1 MRQLFRTLCMFAA
14 VLLAPLAQAA
24 EPIAVTGAW
33 ARATAGGQKVGAAY
47 LELAAPAGTA
57 LVAAETPVSARV
69 ELHTMSMEG
78 GVMKM
83 RPVEKI
89 EVPAAGRVSLKPG
102 GLHLMLIDLKQ
113 PLKEGTRVPLTL
125 TFQSGAAKTTVSIE
139 AEVRPLSGAAPAQH
153 KH

>member
-1 MRQLFRTLCMFAA
+1 MRRLFHALCIFTAA
-14 VLLAPLAQAA
+14 LLAPLAQAA

-47 LELAAPAGTA
+47 MELAAPAGTA

-89 EVPAAGRVSLKPG
+89 EVPAAGKVSLKPG

-113 PLKEGTRVPLTL
+113 PLKEGSRVPITL
-125 TFQSGAAKTTVSIE
+125 TFQSGAAKTTVSVE